1 MAAND
6 DIAKI
11 EADFQARLERHRRR
25 ILPFRI
31 VTGRPRLFIAFAA
44 GAIAGLLVPDSH
56 RIVTRALIGWNVAAT
71 IYLALVL
78 QSMFNSDHR
87 RIRFQARMMDDGEL
101 FILCFTTL
109 AELAAIGAIVAE
121 LAVAKDAQGWSKI
134 GHLGLAGATIVLS
147 WLFIHMIFT
156 LHYAHEYYR
165 EQDIARGAD
174 PQAASDMDGDGDV
187 DDDDVTLAR
196 EATTDPRGGLIFPD
210 TKQPNYLDIAYFSY
224 TIGVAS
230 QTADVQI
237 SSRPMRAIALAHSIL
252 SFFFNTTILALTIN
266 LAAGMF

>member
-1 MAAND
+1 MTAD
-6 DIAKI
+6 VDIAKI
-11 EADFQARLERHRRR
+11 EADFQARLDRHRRR
-25 ILPFRI
+25 LLPLRI
-31 VTGRPRLFIAFAA
+31 VTSRPRLFIAFAA

-56 RIVTRALIGWNVAAT
+56 RVVTRALIGWNVAAT

-78 QSMFNSDHR
+78 QSMRHSDHR
-87 RIRFQARMMDDGEL
+87 RIRFQAQMMDDGKM
-101 FILCFTTL
+101 FVLCFTIL
-109 AELAAIGAIVAE
+109 AAVAAIGAIVAE
-121 LAVAKDAQGWSKI
+121 LGAAKDAQLWTKAA
-134 GHLGLAGATIVLS
+134 HLGLAGVTIVAS

-165 EQDIARGAD
+165 EQEIAQGAD
-174 PQAASDMDGDGDV
+174 PQPVSDMDGDGDV
-187 DDDDVTLAR
+187 DDDDVTLAC

-237 SSRPMRAIALAHSIL
+237 SSRPMRAIALAHSVL

-266 LAAGMF
+266 LAASMF